1 MQLKEIRIAKLFG
14 HFNHKVPLNNK
25 DKITI
30 ITAPNGY
37 GKTMILKV
45 LNAAFNR
52 KMSFIKNL
60 EFESIFFIFKD
71 KYLSFKKNENEDL
84 YISLYLGAPNEH
96 DVSDAT
102 PVETCLVDEII
113 DLGDIP
119 NAVLNKVDSYIPH
132 LDRMEKNQWYDHQ
145 DDEVLNITEILD
157 KYDSLA
163 SSLGL
168 STSGYPEWL
177 DEILSSIN
185 VHIVQDQRLI
195 LRSEINNSP
204 HHIRRKGNKRTIDT
218 IEKYSVDL
226 TNMMTSCNTSYSEI
240 SKRLDGSLPTRLL
253 SKQNEIRILE
263 LNDLKVRLKGLRE
276 KNERLK
282 KHNLL
287 ITDDQ
292 SIFNIGEIST
302 QDIKILSLYVQDN
315 NEKLGAYNDLL
326 SRIELFT
333 DILNNKG
340 LAFKKIVVNPEKGF
354 LFVNDSGKELKL
366 TQLSSGEQHEVVLV
380 YELIFIAKDNDLVLI
395 DEPEISLHI
404 AWQKEFLED
413 IKRIIDIQNV
423 SIVIATHSP
432 QIIDNNW
439 DLTVDLEDE

>member
-1 MQLKEIRIAKLFG
+1 MQLKEVRIAKLFG
-14 HFNHKVPLNNK
+14 HFNHRVPFNND

-37 GKTMILKV
+37 GKTMILKI
-45 LNAAFNR
+45 LNSAFNK
-52 KMSFIKNL
+52 KMSFIKSL
-60 EFESIFFIFKD
+60 EFESIFFIFD
-71 KYLSFKKNENEDL
+71 GKYLSFSKNENDEL
-84 YISLYLGAPNEH
+84 SISLYSGCPDAYKMNHSVPTETYLVEEI
-96 DVSDAT
+96 SDLS
-102 PVETCLVDEII
+102 E
-113 DLGDIP
+113 IP
-119 NAVLNKVDSYIPH
+119 NSKLNAVDDYLPH
-132 LDRMEKNQWYDHQ
+132 LDRIERNRWYDHRYG
-145 DDEVLNITEILD
+145 ESLSIIELLD
-157 KYDSLA
+157 RYEEL
-163 SSLGL
+163 SSLLGL
-168 STSGYPEWL
+168 NTSGFPGWL
-177 DEILSSIN
+177 NEILSSIN

-195 LRSEINNSP
+195 LRSEIHNSP
-204 HHIRRKGNKRTIDT
+204 HHIGRRGKRTIDT

-226 TNMMTSCNTSYSEI
+226 MKMMADCNTSYSEI

-253 SKQNEIRILE
+253 SKGSEIKILE
-263 LNDLKVRLKGLRE
+263 LDDLKEQLEELRE

-282 KHNLL
+282 AHKLL
-287 ITDDQ
+287 IADDQ
-292 SIFNIGEIST
+292 SIFNINEISE

-315 NEKLGAYNDLL
+315 TEKLAAYNDLL
-326 SRIELFT
+326 SRIELFA

-340 LAFKKIVVNPEKGF
+340 LAFKKIAINPEKGF
-354 LFVNDSGKELKL
+354 LFINDAGKELKL

-439 DLTVDLEDE
+439 DLTVDLEE

>member
-1 MQLKEIRIAKLFG
+1 
-14 HFNHKVPLNNK
+14 
-25 DKITI
+25 
-30 ITAPNGY
+30 
-37 GKTMILKV
+37 
-45 LNAAFNR
+45 
-52 KMSFIKNL
+52 
-60 EFESIFFIFKD
+60 
-71 KYLSFKKNENEDL
+71 
-84 YISLYLGAPNEH
+84 
-96 DVSDAT
+96 
-102 PVETCLVDEII
+102 
-113 DLGDIP
+113 
-119 NAVLNKVDSYIPH
+119 
-132 LDRMEKNQWYDHQ
+132 MEKNQWYDHQ
-145 DDEVLNITEILD
+145 DNEVLNITEILD

-195 LRSEINNSP
+195 LRSEINNSL